1 MKEPTILPVDDCVKQ
16 FDTFDAIL
24 DARSP
29 SEFRLDHL
37 PGARNTPVLDDE
49 QRAMIGT
56 LYRQSAFEAKRRGAA
71 LVARNIADIVDALP
85 SGLTRE
91 WRPLVYCW
99 RGGNRSGALATV
111 LARIGFRVNVLE
123 GGYREFRRLV
133 VAELQELPQRLR
145 FRVLAGRTGSGKSVL
160 LQRLAALGAQVLD
173 LEQIACHRGSVLGGL
188 PTEPQPAQKLFDSR
202 IWQTLRGFD
211 PQRPVYVESESK
223 KIGQNHLP
231 DALLDR
237 IRAADCIRLQTDDQ
251 VRIALLAAD
260 YRHFIDDPQLLWPQL
275 DCLVDLHGRARIA
288 EWKALAAGGRWA
300 EFIVAML
307 HGHYDP
313 AYDRSMKRNFGR
325 LPQAFELTLAGA
337 DPDSVDLAARTII
350 ASEARA
356 AETSVS
362 ERPA

>member
-1 MKEPTILPVDDCVKQ
+1 MKDPAILPIDDCVKQ

-29 SEFRLDHL
+29 SEFAIDHL
-37 PGARNTPVLDDE
+37 PGARNTPVLDDQ

-56 LYRQSAFEAKRRGAA
+56 LYRHSAFEAKRRGAA

-85 SGLTRE
+85 PELTRE

-111 LARIGFRVNVLE
+111 LVRIGFRVNVLE
-123 GGYREFRRLV
+123 GGYREFRRR
-133 VAELQELPQRLR
+133 VAADLAELPQRLH

-173 LEQIACHRGSVLGGL
+173 LERIACHRGSVLGGL
-188 PTEPQPAQKLFDSR
+188 PAEPQPAQKLFESR

-211 PQRPVYVESESK
+211 PQRPIYVESESK

-237 IRAADCIRLQTDDQ
+237 IRAADCIRLQTGDD
-251 VRIALLAAD
+251 VRIALLSAD
-260 YRHFIDDPQLLWPQL
+260 YRHFIDDPQSLWPQL
-275 DCLVDLHGRARIA
+275 DCLIDLHGRARIA
-288 EWKALAAGGRWA
+288 EWKALAADGRWA
-300 EFIVAML
+300 DFIVAVL

-325 LPQAFELTLAGA
+325 LPQAFELNLPGA
-337 DPDSVDLAARTII
+337 DPASFDQAARAII
-350 ASEARA
+350 ASEGEA
-356 AETSVS
+356 AGTIVS
-362 ERPA
+362 ARPA